1 MRTLKTLIDE
11 LHQIASEMGSYV
23 IPVEVNHTPISCV
36 DSSYAIGIS
45 NGRSHSL
52 TTAQI
57 LLVVNKNGNPVKH
70 T

>member
-1 MRTLKTLIDE
+1 MRTIKTLIDE
-11 LHQIASEMGSYV
+11 LHQIASEMGSYD
-23 IPVEVNHTPISCV
+23 IHVEVNHTPISCV

-57 LLVVNKNGNPVKH
+57 LLVVDKDGKPIIH
-70 T
+70 A